1 MSDDRKYRQ
10 RGYQDDDRRER
21 APHGQGPKPPKAPY
35 DPRIPRDPKA
45 PNMMAFHEV
54 FRCARCGA
62 IEDAAIGS
70 LSTCGKCGVDLRS
83 CIQCVS
89 FDPSARFECLQP
101 IKARVSPKD
110 GRNECPSFAPRMR
123 VERETGSAP
132 ASASGSSAK
141 SAFDSLFK
149 D

>member
-21 APHGQGPKPPKAPY
+21 TPQAPRPPKAPY
-35 DPRIPRDPKA
+35 DPRIPRDPKT

-62 IEDAAIGS
+62 IEGAPIGS
-70 LSTCGKCGVDLRS
+70 LSTCAKCGVDLRS

-101 IKARVSPKD
+101 LKARVSPKD
-110 GRNECPSFAPRMR
+110 GRNECPSFAPRLR
-123 VERETGSAP
+123 VERETGSTP
-132 ASASGSSAK
+132 ATESSAK

-149 D
+149 N

>member
-10 RGYQDDDRRER
+10 RGYQDSDRRER
-21 APHGQGPKPPKAPY
+21 APQAPRPPKAPY
-35 DPRIPRDPKA
+35 DPRIPRDPKT

-62 IEDAAIGS
+62 IEAAPIAS
-70 LSTCGKCGVDLRS
+70 LSRCAKCGADLRS

-89 FDPSARFECLQP
+89 FDPAAHFECLQP

-110 GRNECPSFAPRMR
+110 AHNDCPSFAPRLR
-123 VERETGSAP
+123 VERETSSARP
-132 ASASGSSAK
+132 ADAK